1 MSKCTPRKILRVFLY
16 FTLIMY
22 SFCGAIPNVSANA
35 AGNII
40 YKEFFVSTTGSDN
53 NDGTYEQPFLT
64 IAKAQQTVRQFNR
77 NMTGDIYVFIAP
89 GNYYIHDRLNF
100 DEQDSGFNGHQVYYR
115 NLGAPGSAHLIGG
128 DPISGG
134 WMQTMASDA
143 VGTDYLSELPSSA
156 VGKVYKVQLDPAK
169 YNFNQLY
176 IGFQKAIM
184 ARTPNKVEDPKFQA
198 SNAPYLFSTS
208 GSNKDMGYK
217 AGDLTPAQ
225 IKALKDAQASGR
237 SEIAQLFVFDAGGS
251 AFESNI
257 LPISRIDTTNNKLYS
272 PYDSAHP
279 ELYITKYNIN
289 SNARYFLQGNISFLD
304 SPGEYYYDKQTG
316 WLYYYPT
323 DTDNVAGVD
332 GMNNLNVVVPTT
344 NEIIHLQGTD
354 KSAISDWGKTP
365 DPAKQVSNITF
376 DGFTLECTESSNY
389 IVDGWSY
396 GETWYAGGT
405 AIPYPPP
412 EAAGSTQ
419 PYYSDYAVRP
429 AYMHGG
435 FTLINTNHITIQNS
449 RITNMGM
456 FGIIVW
462 RDNAYNTFQNLVI
475 DNTGMGG
482 INTDGGYPGVGKYNN
497 NHTFYNLSIH
507 HVGQSDAFGAGLQV
521 MNTGFSNFKNLEIYY
536 APRRAISFVGQAQTM
551 PSASPNFNPVTD
563 VYNYGNHFEYI
574 YVHDAEQDTAED
586 SAIFI
591 GALFKGSDVNKFYGT
606 NDPTK
611 VTNPATGQPYG
622 DLKANFFN
630 QIVTSD
636 IGSAP
641 DVRDMNTV
649 HGLDLAMGASGT
661 HLSNIEGINNQ
672 SANLRVEPTQN
683 NDKFYVDNIN
693 SDYPSSAYNP
703 SLYYTFDNSKM
714 DYARIG
720 INRQEFPFTS
730 ELYNPTSPKLQSD
743 SYFSDDFESGKID
756 STKWSIEKGNPVI
769 STAYTAEGP
778 FNGQY
783 SLFINGGAAGN
794 SSGVALSRT
803 FSNNL
808 NKIVTG
814 WFFDKRRDYA
824 NHDYNEGLNNSDVMV
839 QSFMRVDDHTSANQV
854 GLGIN
859 GHTSKDYFS
868 YLEGTTEKLTTIPR
882 SFGWHQFKFDYSTP
896 GQVNLSIDGQFVTTL
911 NRASFNY
918 IGMGNYN
925 STGAPGTNTG
935 MSYYDDID
943 VYGGVDAP
951 AVQPVQSHPAS
962 IPSYT
967 PPAVPAS
974 LINWNFEN
982 GSMPV
987 TEIAST
993 NNGQTAAYNINGFT
1007 TFWGS
1012 NPNLKVVANPKKDP
1026 TNGSDKIMQV
1036 NNESSQYYVSTNNW
1050 SNYTLTSKFTLA
1062 SDYTDTAHPLR
1073 FFIYTQPII
1082 KSGTY
1087 ANKMTYQPAGYNV
1100 AFNKSTNKME
1110 LYRADQ
1116 NSDATHTNTIIP
1128 GSTKANLPAGL
1139 FNAVT
1144 GSGSWHTLSITVGE
1158 GTITATLD
1166 GTTTITGQDSTYTS
1180 GFFGFIPW
1188 DGSNAKFNLCLDDI
1202 SIKTNPPNMVYDAN
1216 LKLGNA
1222 TLNGNF
1228 NPSYTSYQASITDT
1242 TAQVTLI
1249 KPSSENGATYSILLN
1264 GTDITS
1270 DFGDTTTPQTL
1281 PLIYGPNTLTI
1292 AQKSSDGATINYTVG
1307 IYKPYTTATINTF
1320 SPVSTTAG
1328 TPPTLPATVAVTF
1341 DGSNTQ
1347 QIPVKW
1353 DMMNNYVLNTP
1364 GTYTVNGSLVGM
1376 YGKASIPVNI
1386 NGVTS
1391 IDSLSPIS
1399 TRSKVAPVLPTSVS
1413 AQTIENGVTGSTT
1426 LPITYLDLDPSLYSK
1441 AGTILA
1447 VANVNGRSATILQH
1461 VVVSESKTLVSI
1473 TTPAAITELENGAAK
1488 TAEALGLPA
1497 TVELVTDA
1505 GSVNA
1510 SVTWD
1515 VHASSYDP
1523 SAQTGQT
1530 FTVSGTVTLP
1540 DGVANPNNVALTTSI
1555 NVTVLAAIQVPDAPT
1570 GLTAAANATTDV
1582 TLNWSAVPG
1591 AERYNIYRADS
1602 KGGIFEKV
1610 NDAEVLAATFTDLN
1624 LNPDMVYVYQV
1635 TAVNTAGESGY
1646 SNAAE
1651 INLNVPPVTVAKLDG
1666 TKLGE
1671 WYRTPVTITLN
1682 ATDNFSGVAD
1692 TFYTVDGGT
1701 EQKGTSV
1708 TIKEEGSHTISYWS
1722 VDKAGNVETPHTA
1735 VVQLDKTA
1743 PTLHVVLDKTILWPA
1758 NHQMITVSASV
1769 YSEDSLS
1776 GIESVVLTSIISN
1789 ESDNGL
1795 GDGQTSN
1802 DIQGAELGTL
1812 DTKFLLRAE
1821 RSGKGNGRIYTITY
1835 TAFDRAGNKISAS
1848 STVTVPHD
1856 MNDK

>member
-1 MSKCTPRKILRVFLY
+1 MSKYATRKILHLFLY
-16 FTLIMY
+16 VTLIAN

-35 AGNII
+35 AGNNV
-40 YKEFFVSTTGSDN
+40 YKEFFVSTIGSDN
-53 NDGTYEQPFLT
+53 NDGTSEHPFLT
-64 IAKAQQTVRQFNR
+64 IAKAQQAVRQINQT
-77 NMTGDIYVFIAP
+77 MTGDINVFVAP

-100 DEQDSGFNGHQVYYR
+100 DERDSGFNGHQVYYKS
-115 NLGAPGSAHLIGG
+115 LEAPGSAHLIGG
-128 DPISGG
+128 DPLTGG
-134 WMQTMASDA
+134 WVQTMASDA
-143 VGTDYLSELPSSA
+143 AGTDYLSELPSSA
-156 VGKVYKVQLDPAK
+156 VGKVYKVKIDPQK

-176 IGFQKAIM
+176 IGSQKALM

-198 SNAPYLFSTS
+198 SNGPYLESTG
-208 GSNKDMGYK
+208 GSNKDMSYK
-217 AGDLTPAQ
+217 ASDLTLAQ

-237 SEIAQLFVFDAGGS
+237 SEIAQLFVFDCGGS
-251 AFESNI
+251 AFESNT

-289 SNARYFLQGNISFLD
+289 SNGRYFLQGNISFLD
-304 SPGEYYYDKQTG
+304 TPGEYYYDKHTG

-323 DTDNVAGVD
+323 DADNVADVD
-332 GMNNLNVVVPTT
+332 KMNNLNVVIPTT

-354 KSAISDWGKTP
+354 KPAISDWGKTP

-376 DGFTLECTESSNY
+376 DGFTLESTESSNY

-405 AIPYPPP
+405 AIPYAPP

-449 RITNMGM
+449 RITNMGL

-462 RDNAYNTFQNLVI
+462 RDNTNNTFQNLAI

-497 NHTFYNLSIH
+497 NNTFYNLSIH
-507 HVGQSDAFGAGLQV
+507 HVGQSNAFGAGLQV

-551 PSASPNFNPVTD
+551 TSASPNFNPVTD

-591 GALFKGSDVNKFYGT
+591 GALFKGSDVNRIYGK
-606 NDPTK
+606 NDPTQ

-622 DLKANFFN
+622 DLKVNFFN

-641 DVRDMNTV
+641 DVRDANTV
-649 HGLDLAMGASGT
+649 HGMDLAMGASGT
-661 HLSNIEGINNQ
+661 HLSNIEGMNNQ

-693 SDYPSSAYNP
+693 SDYPTSAYNP
-703 SLYYTFDNSKM
+703 RLYYTFDVSKM
-714 DYARIG
+714 DYDHIG

-730 ELYNPTSPKLQSD
+730 ELYNPTSPKLQSN

-756 STKWSIEKGNPVI
+756 TTKWSIEKGTPII
-769 STAYTAEGP
+769 SSAYTAEGP

-794 SSGVALSRT
+794 SSGLALSRT
-803 FSNNL
+803 FNNNL

-824 NHDYNEGLNNSDVMV
+824 GNDWNEGLNNSDVMV
-839 QSFMRVDDHTSANQV
+839 QSFMRVDDHTSDKQV

-868 YLEGTTEKLTTIPR
+868 YLDGTTEKLTTIPR
-882 SFGWHQFKFDYSTP
+882 TFGWHQFKFDYSTP
-896 GQVNLSIDGQFVTTL
+896 GQVNLSIDGQLVTTL

-935 MSYYDDID
+935 MSYYDLID

-951 AVQPVQSHPAS
+951 AVKPLQVVPGKIEAESYSAMSGVQTATSSQEGSYISYLNSGDWADYTINAQTSGAYSIKYRIATGTGFVGGIQILVDGVLLKTTSLPVTGGDPNWTTVTDMIALPTGSHTIRLLGTAGG
-962 IPSYT
+962 INLNWFQMDYMGD
-967 PPAVPAS
+967 S
-974 LINWNFEN
+974 LISITAPAPIE
-982 GSMPV
+982 GV
-987 TEIAST
+987 EIGT
-993 NNGQTAAYNINGFT
+993 TKTAAALGLPGQVVLNTGSGNVNAGVTWDLSNVSYNPTSMNMQSFT
-1007 TFWGS
+1007 VTGI
-1012 NPNLKVVANPKKDP
+1012 V
-1026 TNGSDKIMQV
+1026 T
-1036 NNESSQYYVSTNNW
+1036 
-1050 SNYTLTSKFTLA
+1050 
-1062 SDYTDTAHPLR
+1062 
-1073 FFIYTQPII
+1073 
-1082 KSGTY
+1082 
-1087 ANKMTYQPAGYNV
+1087 
-1100 AFNKSTNKME
+1100 
-1110 LYRADQ
+1110 
-1116 NSDATHTNTIIP
+1116 
-1128 GSTKANLPAGL
+1128 LPAGL
-1139 FNAVT
+1139 LNPNNVPLTTSVSVVVNGISHSGMTATATSQETIGENDAASMAIDGNPLTMWHTKWDKSDVLPQSITLNLGRTSNINKISYLPRKSAINGIITGYNVFVSTDGVT
-1144 GSGSWHTLSITVGE
+1144 FTKVKSGSWASDNSVKY
-1158 GTITATLD
+1158 ATF
-1166 GTTTITGQDSTYTS
+1166 TPI
-1180 GFFGFIPW
+1180 
-1188 DGSNAKFNLCLDDI
+1188 
-1202 SIKTNPPNMVYDAN
+1202 DASYV
-1216 LKLGNA
+1216 KLEA
-1222 TLNGNF
+1222 
-1228 NPSYTSYQASITDT
+1228 
-1242 TAQVTLI
+1242 
-1249 KPSSENGATYSILLN
+1249 
-1264 GTDITS
+1264 
-1270 DFGDTTTPQTL
+1270 
-1281 PLIYGPNTLTI
+1281 
-1292 AQKSSDGATINYTVG
+1292 
-1307 IYKPYTTATINTF
+1307 
-1320 SPVSTTAG
+1320 TAG
-1328 TPPTLPATVAVTF
+1328 VNGWASAAEINVLLTPPTAT
-1341 DGSNTQ
+1341 Q
-1347 QIPVKW
+1347 
-1353 DMMNNYVLNTP
+1353 
-1364 GTYTVNGSLVGM
+1364 
-1376 YGKASIPVNI
+1376 
-1386 NGVTS
+1386 
-1391 IDSLSPIS
+1391 
-1399 TRSKVAPVLPTSVS
+1399 
-1413 AQTIENGVTGSTT
+1413 
-1426 LPITYLDLDPSLYSK
+1426 
-1441 AGTILA
+1441 
-1447 VANVNGRSATILQH
+1447 
-1461 VVVSESKTLVSI
+1461 LVSI
-1473 TTPAAITELENGAAK
+1473 TAPANITGLANGTVK
-1488 TAEALGLPA
+1488 TAVALGLPA
-1497 TVELVTDA
+1497 TVALVTDA

-1515 VHASSYDP
+1515 VNASSYDP
-1523 SAQTGQT
+1523 SSHAGQT

-1540 DGVANPNNVALTTSI
+1540 DGVANPNNVAMTTSI
-1555 NVTVLAAIQVPDAPT
+1555 NVTVLAAIPVPDAPT
-1570 GLTAAANATTDV
+1570 GLTATANATTDV

-1602 KGGIFEKV
+1602 KSGIFEKV
-1610 NDAEVLAATFTDLN
+1610 NDAEVLATTFTNLN
-1624 LNPDMVYVYQV
+1624 LNPDMVYGYQV

-1646 SNAAE
+1646 SNVAE

-1671 WYRTPVTITLN
+1671 WYQTPVTITLN

-1692 TFYTVDGGT
+1692 TFYRVDGGT

-1735 VVQLDKTA
+1735 VVQLDMTA

-1812 DTKFLLRAE
+1812 DTKFLLCAE

-1835 TAFDRAGNKISAS
+1835 TAFDHAGNKTSAS

-1856 MNDK
+1856 MHGK